1 MSATQANVITTPLL
15 LAVNLQQID
24 YNILFILLILT

>member
-15 LAVNLQQID
+15 LAVNLHQID

>member
-15 LAVNLQQID
+15 LAVNLQHID